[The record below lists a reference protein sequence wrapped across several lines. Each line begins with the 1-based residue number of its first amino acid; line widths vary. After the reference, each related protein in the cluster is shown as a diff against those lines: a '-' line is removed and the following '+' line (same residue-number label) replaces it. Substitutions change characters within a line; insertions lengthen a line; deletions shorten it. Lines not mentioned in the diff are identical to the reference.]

1 MGKES
6 ACNAEDTGD
15 MGSIPGS
22 ERPPGI
28 MLYVNYISIKLGK
41 QKNTVEILSLLKEL
55 GQFFSW
61 ILREV
66 S

>member
-1 MGKES
+1 MLIIIWYMQ
-6 ACNAEDTGD
+6 TY
-15 MGSIPGS
+15 
-22 ERPPGI
+22 I

-61 ILREV
+61 IFREV
-66 S
+66 R

>member
-1 MGKES
+1 MLVVDS
-6 ACNAEDTGD
+6 NVNNNMVYTTY
-15 MGSIPGS
+15 
-22 ERPPGI
+22 I